1 MADRLPMVGWYDPGQ
16 LARTAVEVLVSTMFG
31 RHADHRVLEAL
42 GRQDFTP
49 HDYTKH
55 ADGRPRRSIWVDYVG
70 DVGDGWNSTYAVA
83 YALAQPTLP
92 LTAGGQTIQA
102 PRGDILVFG
111 GDQVYP
117 TASNAEYRRR
127 LLAPYETALRRTP
140 EPHPDAFAI
149 PGNHDWYDSLVSF
162 TRQFCSRRW
171 LGGWQTRQTCSY
183 FALKLPHGWWLL
195 GTDVQLGSDVD
206 AAQVEFFRRVEGQM
220 MPEDRVI
227 LCHGEPHWITS
238 AAYEKWDP
246 EASERNLVYLE
257 EKVLGGRVRV
267 FVAGDLHHYRRHAAP
282 DGTQKITC
290 GGGGAFLH
298 PTHGPKVETIPEHG
312 LDGRVRRTFRLV
324 PGSSYPSW
332 WRSWWLTWRNLA
344 FPVLNPQLAVF
355 TAAIY
360 VLLGWAVIGPIEGF
374 GGFTLADAVREI
386 GEELSRRVGMSLVL
400 VALVAAV
407 ILFTDTHSK
416 AQRIVGGGL
425 HGLAHLGAILV
436 TGWAGARMVEAWWP
450 GAPYGWIGVLAGLA
464 IGGAVVAPVILGLYL
479 LVSLNLLRRHGNEAF
494 SSLRI
499 QDWKSFLRLHID
511 EKGVLTIHPIGIQR
525 VPRRWRAA
533 GDPGGLDTSELL
545 PDDRR
550 WTPPALIEPPIPMT
564 RGETPLEARRRPAA
578 GAPE

>member
-183 FALKLPHGWWLL
+183 FALKLPRGWWLL
-195 GTDVQLGSDVD
+195 GTDVQLGS
-206 AAQVEFFRRVEGQM
+206 
-220 MPEDRVI
+220 
-227 LCHGEPHWITS
+227 
-238 AAYEKWDP
+238 
-246 EASERNLVYLE
+246 
-257 EKVLGGRVRV
+257 
-267 FVAGDLHHYRRHAAP
+267 
-282 DGTQKITC
+282 
-290 GGGGAFLH
+290 
-298 PTHGPKVETIPEHG
+298 
-312 LDGRVRRTFRLV
+312 
-324 PGSSYPSW
+324 
-332 WRSWWLTWRNLA
+332 
-344 FPVLNPQLAVF
+344 
-355 TAAIY
+355 
-360 VLLGWAVIGPIEGF
+360 
-374 GGFTLADAVREI
+374 
-386 GEELSRRVGMSLVL
+386 
-400 VALVAAV
+400 
-407 ILFTDTHSK
+407 
-416 AQRIVGGGL
+416 
-425 HGLAHLGAILV
+425 
-436 TGWAGARMVEAWWP
+436 
-450 GAPYGWIGVLAGLA
+450 
-464 IGGAVVAPVILGLYL
+464 
-479 LVSLNLLRRHGNEAF
+479 
-494 SSLRI
+494 
-499 QDWKSFLRLHID
+499 D

-564 RGETPLEARRRPAA
+564 RGDTPLEARRRPAA

>member
-1 MADRLPMVGWYDPGQ
+1 MGNRLPMVGWYDPGQ

-42 GRQDFTP
+42 GRHNFDP
-49 HDYTKH
+49 HDYSQH
-55 ADGRPRRSIWVDYVG
+55 EDGRPRGSIWVDYVG

-83 YALAQPTLP
+83 YALAQPTLA
-92 LTAGGQTIQA
+92 LTSGGEAIQA
-102 PRGDILVFG
+102 PRGDVLVFG

-117 TASNAEYRRR
+117 TASNTAYRER
-127 LLAPYETALRRTP
+127 LVAPYEAALRRTP

-171 LGGWQTRQTCSY
+171 LGGWRTRQTCSY

-206 AAQVEFFRRVEGQM
+206 AAQVEFFRTVQERMG
-220 MPEDRVI
+220 PDDRVI
-227 LCHGEPHWITS
+227 LCHSEPHWITS
-238 AAYEKWDP
+238 AVYEKWDP
-246 EASERNLVYLE
+246 DASERNLVYLE

-267 FVAGDLHHYRRHAAP
+267 FIAGDLHHYRRHEAP

-298 PTHGPKVETIPEHG
+298 PTHGPDVRTIDERD
-312 LDGRVRRTFRLV
+312 LNGRVRRTFRLAA
-324 PGSSYPSW
+324 SYPSW

-344 FPVLNPQLAVF
+344 FPALNPQLAMF

-360 VLLGWAVIGPIEGF
+360 VLVGWAVIGPIEGF
-374 GGFTLADAVREI
+374 GRHTLAEAVQAI
-386 GEELSRRVGMSLVL
+386 GIELSHRVGMSLVL
-400 VALVAAV
+400 VGLIAAV
-407 ILFTDTHSK
+407 VLFTDTHSK
-416 AQRIVGGGL
+416 LQRGVGGIL
-425 HGLAHLGAILV
+425 HGLTHLGAMLV
-436 TGWAGARMVEAWWP
+436 AGWVGARMAEAWWP
-450 GAPYGWIGVLAGLA
+450 DALHEWIGTLAGLA
-464 IGGAVVAPVILGLYL
+464 LGGAVAAPVILGLYL
-479 LVSLNLLRRHGNEAF
+479 LISLNLLRRHGNEAF

-511 EKGVLTIHPIGIQR
+511 ERGVVRIYPIGIRR

-533 GDPGGLDTSELL
+533 GDPGGLDTSELV
-545 PDDRR
+545 PDDAR
-550 WTPPALIEPPIPMT
+550 WTPPALIESPITMT
-564 RGETPLEARRRPAA
+564 RGDASAEPGPIARKSA
-578 GAPE
+578 